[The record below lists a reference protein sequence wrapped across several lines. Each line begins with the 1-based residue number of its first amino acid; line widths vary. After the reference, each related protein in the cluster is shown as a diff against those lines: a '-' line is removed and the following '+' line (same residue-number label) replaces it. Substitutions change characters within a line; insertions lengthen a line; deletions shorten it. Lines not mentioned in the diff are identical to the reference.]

1 MIIGFTGKMRTGKS
15 TACGIVKDILPNT
28 MSVNMKDGLVA
39 EMRER
44 LPDVL
49 ERLGAVYTMSIDE
62 LFTVKPPVMR
72 ALMQNYGTEVRRAD
86 DPSYWINKWKDT
98 AIEMLE
104 TGAADHIVVDDVRF
118 LNEAKAVTDMGGI
131 IVRVVRNDVSNK
143 DIHQSETEMDDIIAD
158 VTITAQQANFKL
170 LERNL
175 EEVIRQNTTP
185 EEVVPVVD
193 DE

>member
-15 TACGIVKDILPNT
+15 TACAIVKDILPNT

-49 ERLGAVYTMSIDE
+49 ERLGAVYTMSTDE

-72 ALMQNYGTEVRRAD
+72 ALMQNYGTEVRRTD

-170 LERNL
+170 LEKNL

-185 EEVVPVVD
+185 EEVVSVVD